1 MNKNDLTTKTQ
12 ELIAQ
17 VEEKFPAGVEIE
29 FKEPKKVGYLRHD
42 QAQHRL
48 DRRRGGG
55 AVLPGLQRRRGRDQG

>member
-29 FKEPKKVGYLRHD
+29 FKEPKKVGSLRHD
-42 QAQHRL
+42 QAQQY
-48 DRRRGGG
+48 
-55 AVLPGLQRRRGRDQG
+55 LPGGNLKVDV

>member
-29 FKEPKKVGYLRHD
+29 FKEPKKWAIY
-42 QAQHRL
+42 AMIKPNTIYM
-48 DRRRGGG
+48 G
-55 AVLPGLQRRRGRDQG
+55 AN